1 MSGELYIRRF
11 RKSRWE
17 VTTKRFSLLFIQRFY
32 DNDSAIKS
40 DARLSLVIKRTL
52 YDKEELRVNFHCEYL
67 LGIAK
72 CAKKYFHSQI
82 VTWEAF
88 VLDFATITTLY
99 YYIISNQLMYN
110 DTFNSPSRP
119 NRIVKELPETSGRN
133 KSICVISITGPGS

>member
-1 MSGELYIRRF
+1 MAREGQNHKIRCLENYIRRF

-40 DARLSLVIKRTL
+40 DAPRLVIKRTL
-52 YDKEELRVNFHCEYL
+52 YDKEELRVNFHASKYL

-82 VTWEAF
+82 VHGKHF
-88 VLDFATITTLY
+88 VLDFAKLLP
-99 YYIISNQLMYN
+99 YII
-110 DTFNSPSRP
+110 T
-119 NRIVKELPETSGRN
+119 
-133 KSICVISITGPGS
+133 